1 MPLVSMLSSKAAR
14 GRGCV
19 RERAPPLDA
28 HPMCRCWTPLGEG
41 AVLLP
46 PPQVRAVHCRPL
58 GEGAALQP
66 AVRSPPWP
74 ARTPPRDRACTLPRG
89 ARLCAA
95 DGCPGPNARRR
106 ESPSARAVLPRG
118 SCAPLASGRP
128 ASPDAVCCSRC
139 GPSVCPR
146 GPTPSS

>member
-1 MPLVSMLSSKAAR
+1 MLPVSMLSSTVPGPREGESAAAR
-14 GRGCV
+14 HPPY
-19 RERAPPLDA
+19 APLLDPA
-28 HPMCRCWTPLGEG
+28 GQGSG
-41 AVLLP
+41 ASAAAP
-46 PPQVRAVHCRPL
+46 GPRP
-58 GEGAALQP
+58 ALQP
-66 AVRSPPWP
+66 AGRGSGAS
-74 ARTPPRDRACTLPRG
+74 ARRALAALACTRAAADRACTLPRG

-128 ASPDAVCCSRC
+128 ASPDAVCCSRY